1 MAGYPYVQQVTDP
14 NAQKALK
21 AAFDQISA
29 LVHRVETLEAE
40 AIRNTQP
47 LNANRQRVINVG
59 NPQTDQDAVTVAFL
73 RAFVSSQL
81 EAFKGIG
88 GASGTIDTSAV
99 FIVTVQNG
107 LIVSIV

>member
-1 MAGYPYVQQVTDP
+1 MAGHPYLNQVTDP

-29 LVHRVETLEAE
+29 LVHRLETLEAT
-40 AIRNTQP
+40 AIRNTQA
-47 LNANRQRVINVG
+47 LDANRQRVVNVG
-59 NPQTDQDAVTVAFL
+59 NPTSEQDAVTVTFL
-73 RAFVSSQL
+73 RAYVSAQL

-88 GASGTIDTSAV
+88 GASGEIDTSLTL
-99 FIVTVQNG
+99 IVTVQNG